1 MLRRVLVVCL
11 APTLASLFAGCMVGP
26 NYARPQMPTPPQYR
40 FVQEPAQAETL
51 ADAPW
56 FRVFEDPTLQG
67 LIKEAIANN
76 LDLRIAVAR
85 LEEARARAG
94 IAKSYLYP
102 QVDGA
107 ASYGARQTSNL
118 RESARDPTADDR
130 RPARTSWAAFSC
142 PGSSTCSAASG
153 VGRRRRWRWCS
164 RPSRAG
170 AACSSR
176 SSATWRRV
184 ISCCASSTCSSRSRG
199 RRCASTTR
207 PCCTSRIGSTEACRI
222 GSSSTA
228 SAPTGHRPRQ
238 PFHSS
243 SSRWRWSRTR
253 SRCCSDVSRA
263 RSLREALP
271 EGEAVPP
278 PIPAGLPASLL
289 ERRPDVVQAEQLLV
303 AANADIGVAK
313 ALFYPDHQP
322 HRLPGRRERRPCH
335 VRRRRR
341 RGLVLRR
348 RTAAAGV
355 SGRAPPPEPR
365 SRPGAL
371 RRARWPPTRR
381 QRSTGTARSPARSSS
396 SRSWPKSACNQ
407 EEGVAA
413 LRDAA
418 DLARARYDS
427 GLASY
432 IEILTAD
439 QELFQRQLLLAQT
452 RARSYGRA
460 RSYTE
465 RWAAAGSR
473 NREYGWKSSS
483 ARSTRRN

>member
-1 MLRRVLVVCL
+1 MLRRVLAVCL

-118 RESARDPTADDR
+118 RESALDPTADDSKTSQNVVGGLQLSWELDLFGRIR
-130 RPARTSWAAFSC
+130 RGEEAALAVVLA
-142 PGSSTCSAASG
+142 TEQ
-153 VGRRRRWRWCS
+153 GRR
-164 RPSRAG
+164 AVLITLIG
-170 AACSSR
+170 DV
-176 SSATWRRV
+176 AT
-184 ISCCASSTCSSRSRG
+184 SY
-199 RRCASTTR
+199 
-207 PCCTSRIGSTEACRI
+207 
-222 GSSSTA
+222 
-228 SAPTGHRPRQ
+228 
-238 PFHSS
+238 FL
-243 SSRWRWSRTR
+243 
-253 SRCCSDVSRA
+253 
-263 RSLREALP
+263 LREFDLQLQIARQTLRLNDETVLYFQNRLDGGVSNRLELDRIRANRAQTAAAIPQLEQQMALVENSISLLLGRLPGAVIRESLP

-313 ALFYPDHQP
+313 ALFYPSIS
-322 HRLPGRRERRPCH
+322 LTGFL
-335 VRRRRR
+335 
-341 RGLVLRR
+341 G
-348 RTAAAGV
+348 GV
-355 SGRAPPPEPR
+355 SGDL
-365 SRPGAL
+365 STFVGGDGAAWSFAAGLLQPVFQAGRL
-371 RRARWPPTRR
+371 RRNLEAAQARFDAALAAYQKAALNGYREV
-381 QRSTGTARSPARSSS
+381 ASSLVVIQKLAEV
-396 SRSWPKSACNQ
+396 RVNQ

-452 RARSYGRA
+452 QGAELRARAELYRTLG
-460 RSYTE
+460 
-465 RWAAAGSR
+465 G
-473 NREYGWKSSS
+473 GWQPQ
-483 ARSTRRN
+483 